1 MTYYITEVMQS
12 FVLPRLLVQCVGLLV
27 ISFSRQI
34 RQLHMTICKFLLPSR
49 LWSQCTG
56 CYIFC
61 IHAGAAQ
68 FGKWEESRSRGCSR
82 SLGNSTLS
90 QWCWFYQSSPC
101 LVLLSRVE
109 VKHRV
114 RWKWRQERKESV
126 CGCRNIPPQMCLTY
140 LWQVEVLRVAL
151 HQKLLGHDIDSEV
164 DLLALLCK
172 GAVPPVQAGDP
183 VPARVHRTAEVTV
196 TWGARPA
203 QAVGIHRTLSVIVV
217 RNTARKNRSLLAWHA
232 KKLHNDYW

>member
-1 MTYYITEVMQS
+1 MTYYITEVMQP
-12 FVLPRLLVQCVGLLV
+12 FVLPRLLFQYVGLLV
-27 ISFSRQI
+27 ISFSLFFFFLFFLNFALIRQI
-34 RQLHMTICKFLLPSR
+34 HMTICKFLLPSR

-61 IHAGAAQ
+61 IHAVAAQ

-126 CGCRNIPPQMCLTY
+126 CGCGNIPRRCASPISD
-140 LWQVEVLRVAL
+140 
-151 HQKLLGHDIDSEV
+151 K
-164 DLLALLCK
+164 
-172 GAVPPVQAGDP
+172 
-183 VPARVHRTAEVTV
+183 
-196 TWGARPA
+196 
-203 QAVGIHRTLSVIVV
+203 
-217 RNTARKNRSLLAWHA
+217 
-232 KKLHNDYW
+232 